1 MVRPMLSDRCP
12 VCDASILWPNVW
24 MDQDETWHGR
34 RSRPR
39 PLCQMGTKLPLPQ
52 KGHSPPIFGS
62 CLLWPT
68 GWMDQDATWYG
79 GRLRPWPHCVRW
91 GPSPLHQF
99 SAYVCCGQTAGWNK
113 MPVGIEVVF
122 GAGHHVREGAQQPL
136 SFRPVY
142 CGQTVPISLL
152 LLSICLRNA
161 SGLSAACPSVRHI
174 DWWQIPVDLCWT
186 LADFYGEQN
195 FSTTDISH
203 ILSEREKI
211 WQY

>member
-1 MVRPMLSDRCP
+1 
-12 VCDASILWPNVW
+12 
-24 MDQDETWHGR
+24 
-34 RSRPR
+34 
-39 PLCQMGTKLPLPQ
+39 
-52 KGHSPPIFGS
+52 
-62 CLLWPT
+62 
-68 GWMDQDATWYG
+68 MDQDATWYG
-79 GRLRPWPHCVRW
+79 DSPRRGPHCARWGYPAPLRPEKRH
-91 GPSPLHQF
+91 SPQF

-161 SGLSAACPSVRHI
+161 SGLSAACSRVRHI
-174 DWWQIPVDLCWT
+174 DCWQIPVDLCWT